1 MARQAGGGGMDAMIA
16 VVLVL
21 IVGGLLLQLTM
32 GEPSHERP
40 EETEEDDDGR
50 PWT

>member
-1 MARQAGGGGMDAMIA
+1 MDAMIA

-40 EETEEDDDGR
+40 EEDDDGR